1 VRAQGPISDRRSN
14 SQLCCKFAT
23 AAGKR
28 RVPEPL
34 SLTGPLVSNIM
45 TAKAAGLALPP
56 EYNWI
61 FGYEYSGYVLAG

>member
-1 VRAQGPISDRRSN
+1 
-14 SQLCCKFAT
+14 
-23 AAGKR
+23 
-28 RVPEPL
+28 VPEPL